1 MSNIDL
7 ENKNN
12 DNNPSKDSKI
22 DENSDSD
29 NDLNSLTSI
38 LQDVP
43 SAPEI
48 KVKSEEVPNVIS
60 NEELKISLKNRELI
74 LTRLD
79 DLLITSGVRLTLF
92 LPLLVLVML
101 GLAQTFRNSDPIWWD
116 QITQNFLTNSS
127 FVSAIYA
134 LSLVIMIAN
143 LLLLF
148 ILHYLLW
155 VTHKIFK
162 LETEEITKSGVT
174 FKSAHGYAEMK
185 AVISGASRQLNFTT
199 SLMVIS
205 TFLLGASFWFS
216 TEEGIP
222 YVEVLVALST
232 GALLSGQGV
241 YLISNRPKMNTVK
254 PWGLLDAFSPPIHPA
269 LLDKPFTD
277 VIRPH
282 VDPLLAVRLSKYVS
296 SFSSN
301 LRRGITLSTLQEN
314 LLQYLHMHRN
324 GLIDEEEFRNAL
336 VELIDS
342 NTLDKIFNHP
352 ELGEETLDRLLMHA
366 RNRCAPFFR
375 LHDRLRA
382 SISNENNSE
391 IWFDVD
397 MENLTLGQANL
408 FAYVLNNGTEAR
420 DLILRVQTPDFRP
433 NECVYRLRINPYISD
448 GKFLYFDL
456 KEAVLNSGIIW
467 QSLIPS
473 TMGEATVTVRLEDV
487 EGNLISGK
495 VLTVQVRSDLLTRIR
510 MTTGALFMIGAGLAI
525 LSPIIPFISSLLGL

>member
-1 MSNIDL
+1 MNIENVDNDEKL
-7 ENKNN
+7 SQDSEIENKS
-12 DNNPSKDSKI
+12 P
-22 DENSDSD
+22 
-29 NDLNSLTSI
+29 LNGDISSLNSI

-48 KVKSEEVPNVIS
+48 MVKSEDVPKVMS
-60 NEELKISLKNRELI
+60 NEEIKISLKNRELI

-116 QITQNFLTNSS
+116 QITQNALTNSS

-143 LLLLF
+143 LMLLF

-155 VTHKIFK
+155 VTHKIFQ
-162 LETEEITKSGVT
+162 LETDEITKSGVT

-199 SLMVIS
+199 TLMILS
-205 TFLLGASFWFS
+205 TVLLGASFWFS

-222 YVEVLVALST
+222 YVEELIALST

-241 YLISNRPKMNTVK
+241 YLVSNRPRMNTVK

-282 VDPLLAVRLSKYVS
+282 VDPMLAVRLSKYVS
-296 SFSSN
+296 SFSDN
-301 LRRGITLSTLQEN
+301 LKSGITLSTLQEN
-314 LLQYLHMHRN
+314 LLQYLHMHRT
-324 GLIDEEEFRNAL
+324 GLIDEEEFRKAL
-336 VELIDS
+336 VGLIDS
-342 NTLDKIFNHP
+342 KTLDKIFNHS

-382 SISNENNSE
+382 HLSSENNSD

-408 FAYVLNNGTEAR
+408 FSYVLNNGTEAR
-420 DLILRVQTPDFRP
+420 DVIIRIQTPDFRP
-433 NECVYRLRINPYISD
+433 NECVYRLRINPHTSD
-448 GKFLYFDL
+448 GKFLFFDL
-456 KEAVLNSGIIW
+456 KEAVMNSGIIW
-467 QSLIPS
+467 HSLIPS

-487 EGNLISGK
+487 EGNLLSGK